1 VTSRWPVVPLGE
13 ICEILDS
20 KRKPITK
27 SDRIAGTVPYYG
39 ASSIQDYVRDFIFD
53 EPLVLLGEDGA
64 KWNAGD
70 RSAFM
75 ISGKSWVNN
84 HAHVLR
90 PRREIICNEWL
101 TYFLVGA
108 DLNDFISGV
117 TVPKLNQGRMREIP
131 IPLPPLDEQKR
142 LVAKLG
148 EAMELI
154 SQSELVLDQNLNK
167 LNELEIAEFTSEFLS
182 LRSVFESTHI
192 ADVFKTSSGS
202 TPLKSRRDFYDNGQ
216 IPWLLSGEVA
226 QRDITEAKNFITEKA
241 LAETAVK
248 LVPPNS
254 VLVAMYGAT
263 AGEVG
268 LLGFECTTNQ
278 AVCAIH
284 PHPDY
289 LPRFVYYSLLSMQ
302 SFLVSQAAGNAQPNV
317 SQAKIKELPFPKVPL
332 RRQEEAVQRLDN
344 VVNMRKELDEL
355 QQSKKSAL
363 IDLKNSL
370 LSAAF
375 AGEL

>member
-1 VTSRWPVVPLGE
+1 MEDIESNTGRIVSDFDIKEVKSQTFRFDSSHVLYGRLRPYLNKFAVPEFEGHCSTE
-13 ICEILDS
+13 IFPIRPKESLE
-20 KRKPITK
+20 RKYLAYWLSSPNIC
-27 SDRIAGTVPYYG
+27 DRIMETSTG
-39 ASSIQDYVRDFIFD
+39 AR
-53 EPLVLLGEDGA
+53 
-64 KWNAGD
+64 
-70 RSAFM
+70 M
-75 ISGKSWVNN
+75 
-84 HAHVLR
+84 
-90 PRREIICNEWL
+90 PR
-101 TYFLVGA
+101 A
-108 DLNDFISGV
+108 DMDAVMNF
-117 TVPKLNQGRMREIP
+117 T

-142 LVAKLG
+142 IVVKLD
-148 EAMELI
+148 EAMGLV
-154 SQSELVLDQNLNK
+154 SQSELVSDQTLNR
-167 LNELEIAEFTSEFLS
+167 LNELEITEFTSEFLN

-192 ADVFKTSSGS
+192 GDVFKTSSGS

-226 QRDITEAKNFITEKA
+226 QRDITEAKKFITEKA

-302 SFLVSQAAGNAQPNV
+302 SLLVSQAAGNAQPNV

-344 VVNMRKELDEL
+344 IVNMRNELDAL
-355 QQSKKSAL
+355 QQSKKSAVT
-363 IDLKNSL
+363 DLKNSL